1 MTVTIDQIAQVE
13 GIAISKLN
21 AYRPKHPE
29 KTRKS
34 RIKYGKKP
42 GKLPPLRSLKFAPKD
57 LPIMSEGLREIL
69 AKRFRSPF

>member
-1 MTVTIDQIAQVE
+1 MTIDFVAQAE

-21 AYRPKHPE
+21 SFRPKHPE

-42 GKLPPLRSLKFAPKD
+42 GRLKLATGLKLAPPDAPIIPD
-57 LPIMSEGLREIL
+57 FMREIL
-69 AKRFRSPF
+69 AKRISTPF

>member
-1 MTVTIDQIAQVE
+1 MTIDEKAKVE
-13 GIAISKLN
+13 GIAISKAN

-42 GKLPPLRSLKFAPKD
+42 GKLPPLRALKLAPPEAPVIPD
-57 LPIMSEGLREIL
+57 FMAEIL
-69 AKRFRSPF
+69 ARHISTPFG